1 MNFPESTLMPISK
14 TFLVFSALFVGV
26 LPITAQDTA
35 HQTVPTPVADLNPS
49 SNLPAQPVGPED
61 LIGLQVYD
69 APEFTRTVRV
79 SEKGSI
85 RLPMLKSEIRVQGLL
100 PSEIEVM
107 VKEALQREQ
116 LFVDPFVTVNIVE
129 YHSRP
134 ISVAGAVRTPTIF
147 QAIGSV
153 TLMDA
158 LARAGGL
165 VPDQAGAEII
175 VTRPN
180 GDTGAQSI
188 QRIPVKA
195 LFDGSDPELN
205 IKLTGGEVIRVPDV
219 GKIIVSGSVVHPGP
233 VPVLDGVANTV
244 TTAIAQAQ
252 GTIQFYSHTVYIYRP
267 DDKGVRHEIPV
278 DLGKIQ
284 ARKAPDVPLQARDI
298 LYVPDSSR
306 RRITQNTL
314 NSLTGVAGGAAV
326 AGIYLAR

>member
-1 MNFPESTLMPISK
+1 MPISK
-14 TFLVFSALFVGV
+14 TFLALSALFAGV
-26 LPITAQDTA
+26 FPIAAQDSSTS
-35 HQTVPTPVADLNPS
+35 HQTVPAPVADLNPS
-49 SNLPAQPVGPED
+49 SNLPFQPVGPED

-100 PSEIEVM
+100 PDDIGVL
-107 VKEALQREQ
+107 VKEALEREQ
-116 LFVDPFVTVNIVE
+116 LFVDPFGTVNVVE

-134 ISVAGAVRTPTIF
+134 ISVGGAVKTPTIF

-153 TLMDA
+153 TLLDA

-175 VTRPN
+175 VTKPN
-180 GDTGAQSI
+180 GDTNTQSI

-195 LFDGSDPELN
+195 LFDNSDPELN

-252 GTIQFYSHTVYIYRP
+252 GTIQYWGHIVYIYRP
-267 DDKGVRHEIPV
+267 DDKGVMHELAPV
-278 DLGKIQ
+278 DLGKIY
-284 ARKAPDVPLQARDI
+284 ARKKPDVPLQAKDV

-314 NSLTGVAGGAAV
+314 NSLTGVAGSAAI
-326 AGIYLAR
+326 AGIYVAR